1 MAAFKSREGRTG
13 HGEDQGHLKKD
24 IDKQMSVRH
33 FWRKYP
39 MHCSFLGAVI
49 TTAGFLAVGQ
59 AAQAQNPP
67 PAPDPS
73 QPATIVVYTEVA
85 PAKAAEARKLIIR
98 FAEAARK
105 ADGAVQIEVG
115 QRISDPGH
123 FALVEQWKSLAAK
136 QAFAQTEAYTKYR
149 AALDPLRGAAYDERI
164 HNALSVGPTKP
175 APKGAILV
183 LTHVDVVPTQV
194 EPGTA
199 KVKAFVEEGR
209 NAPGNLRF
217 DDDVQANRKNHFTV
231 VEAWKS
237 QAEKNAW
244 ISSKAA
250 RTFREELQ
258 PMGGALYDE
267 RVFKVL

>member
-1 MAAFKSREGRTG
+1 MYR
-13 HGEDQGHLKKD
+13 
-24 IDKQMSVRH
+24 
-33 FWRKYP
+33 P
-39 MHCSFLGAVI
+39 FLAAVI
-49 TTAGFLAVGQ
+49 AMAGLVAVSSV
-59 AAQAQNPP
+59 ARAQTPP

-85 PAKAAEARKLIIR
+85 PAKAAEAKKLIL
-98 FAEAARK
+98 AYVAAARK
-105 ADGAVQIEVG
+105 ADGAVQIDVG

-123 FALVEQWKSLAAK
+123 FGIVEQWKSLAAK
-136 QAFAQTEAYTKYR
+136 QAFAQTDAYTKYR
-149 AALDPLRGAAYDERI
+149 AALDPLRSAAYDERI
-164 HNALSVGPTKP
+164 HNALSVGASKP
-175 APKGAILV
+175 ASSGAILV

-217 DDDVQANRKNHFTV
+217 DDVVQANRKNHFTV
-231 VEAWKS
+231 IETWKS
-237 QAEKNAW
+237 QGEKNNW
-244 ISSKAA
+244 ISSKTV